1 MNWKTSL
8 DKYLTNPPDNGF
20 DFWCDKVIDHLSDEF
35 YNLNEN
41 WIMEYD
47 GQCNKWLNKLFKSKN
62 PEQAA
67 KIIERGFGLFKLS

>member
-41 WIMEYD
+41 WII
-47 GQCNKWLNKLFKSKN
+47 QL
-62 PEQAA
+62 
-67 KIIERGFGLFKLS
+67 